1 MSASRV
7 AAVAAGLWAGMLLCV
22 ALIATPAPFATLSP
36 ADAGRVVG
44 RIFAN
49 EAYTSLVVALLLITL
64 ERRRGQQAMSGS
76 VMLLLGTAFCT
87 VAGYFAVQPLMA
99 AARAG
104 QGSLSFGALHA
115 ISLGFFAL
123 KGLMV
128 LSLAWRLAPR

>member
-1 MSASRV
+1 
-7 AAVAAGLWAGMLLCV
+7 MLLCI
-22 ALIATPAPFATLSP
+22 ALIATPAAFATLSS

-49 EAYTSLVVALLLITL
+49 EAFTSLTLALLLIAL
-64 ERRRGQQAMSGS
+64 ERRRSQQAIS
-76 VMLLLGTAFCT
+76 VNVLLLLGTAFCT

-104 QGSLSFGALHA
+104 QGTFSFGTLHA
-115 ISLGFFAL
+115 ISLGFFAF
-123 KGLMV
+123 KGLLV